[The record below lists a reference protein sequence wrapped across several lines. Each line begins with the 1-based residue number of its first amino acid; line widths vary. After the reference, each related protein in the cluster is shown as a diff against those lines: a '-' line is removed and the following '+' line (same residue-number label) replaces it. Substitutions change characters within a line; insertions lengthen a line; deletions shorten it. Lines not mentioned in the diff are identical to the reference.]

1 VKAFRKRLRSHLRG
15 LTELTETPVEVGNTT
30 YRMTHPALADALID
44 EEEFAQDERL
54 PYWAELWPS
63 SMALARHVLREEHL
77 ADKRAVELGCGVGLP
92 SVTVLARGGDI
103 TATDHYEAALD
114 FARYNALVN
123 LSRELRTRILDWH
136 MPRTQGLGYFDLV
149 LLADVLYERRNVAAL
164 TALIPTLLTPG
175 GEVLLADPGR
185 KNAPVFL
192 EGMRDM
198 DFGFSTEECLVTLDD
213 RAVTVFVHRLRPC

>member
-1 VKAFRKRLRSHLRG
+1 MS
-15 LTELTETPVEVGNTT
+15 
-30 YRMTHPALADALID
+30 YRMTHPVEADALID
-44 EEEFAQDERL
+44 EEEFDRDERL

-63 SMALARHVLREEHL
+63 SVALARHVLREEHL
-77 ADKRAVELGCGVGLP
+77 AGKRVVELGCGVGLP
-92 SVTVLARGGDI
+92 SVTALARGAGI

-123 LSRELRTRILDWH
+123 LDRELRTRILDWH
-136 MPRTQGLGYFDLV
+136 TPRTQGLGYFDLV
-149 LLADVLYERRNVAAL
+149 LVADVLYEQRNVAAL

-192 EGMRDM
+192 EGMQDM
-198 DFGFSTEECLVTLDD
+198 GFGFSTEECLVPSDD
-213 RAVTVFVHRLRPC
+213 RTVTVFVYRLRPC